1 MLEHENY
8 FIFMQFYLDN
18 PWGRGI
24 HLSFFFHFINLH
36 AQKSGCSILYEMFVA
51 IKRGQTTPPPPT
63 QPTWLNSYDLLRQ
76 ELNMIISFSVI
87 ISRHDTT
94 FALFLASSI
103 ISAKKKC
110 RTKYYE

>member
-1 MLEHENY
+1 
-8 FIFMQFYLDN
+8 
-18 PWGRGI
+18 
-24 HLSFFFHFINLH
+24 
-36 AQKSGCSILYEMFVA
+36 MFVA
-51 IKRGQTTPPPPT
+51 IKRGQTPPPPPT

-87 ISRHDTT
+87 ISRQDTK